1 MDVTV
6 GTRLGP
12 YEIVAPL
19 GAGGMGQVYR
29 ARDTRL
35 KRDVALKVISD
46 RIKDRPD
53 LRERFHREATAVAAL
68 NHPNICQVYD
78 VGVHDGVDFI
88 VMELVDGETLTSRL
102 RRGAM
107 PIADAVQLAQELSAA
122 AGAAHRAGVVHRD
135 IKPSNIMLTRTGIKL
150 LDFGLARRRQTPT
163 VTEANSTQPPLTDP
177 LTLTGMVLGTWQYMS
192 PEQLRGAEADAR
204 SDVFSLGVVLYEA
217 FTGTRLFQRPTHE
230 ASLIAILEDQPAP
243 MSTVRPGVPSNVDRV
258 VHVCLAKD
266 PVDRWQSAGDLHHA
280 IEASTDGSSSPARTF
295 RSRAAAMASAALVI
309 VAVMGAALWPRSATT
324 VDGGRTI
331 RSTIDV
337 RPLEMDRGRA
347 DLQFLPDGREF
358 IFGAFEGGRTALFRY
373 DLATGAAKPITGTA
387 GGALPFLSPDGKWI
401 GFTARGG
408 LMKVPIGGGQAI
420 RLAAQLAEFGAS
432 WGDDGFIVYSS
443 GPASGL
449 RRVADAGGTPTTIT
463 ELTAEDQGNDH
474 RYPVVLPGGRH
485 ILFAVG
491 TGPEES
497 ARIVGLDLVTGERKD
512 LVRGAMSFRYLPS
525 GFIAYVSN
533 DALFV
538 VPFDR
543 VRFEVSGAPVRI
555 AEGVE
560 NTEGQPEFAFSPDDD
575 LMYLPGGSTGPQF
588 HVSLIAV
595 DGSRVETLPTVVG
608 PFAFPR
614 FSPDGTKLLLMRGAT
629 KNNLWVYDLLRTTL
643 TRVSFGRYQGSIWT
657 RDGRITTPRGGPG
670 DQRIVIRAADGT
682 GDDSAPLTDGGM
694 AERPADWTPDGQTLL
709 YNRGGELWSV
719 TPGRTKPV
727 QILPGPFTKQFPR
740 LSPDGRLM
748 TYTSNDDGTNQVYVS
763 SLSGEGG
770 RVQVSVGGGAGS
782 VWSPDG
788 RRVYFRGPIG
798 ESNNDIGLLASEI
811 TTRPLLAASKPRL
824 IFRNNGY
831 NPSARID
838 LSPDGKQ
845 FAMITFDRR
854 PPSHTLRMVQ
864 NWRALLPSTSR
875 D

>member
-1 MDVTV
+1 MDVTA
-6 GTRLGP
+6 GSRLGP

-35 KRDVALKVISD
+35 KREVALKVVSD
-46 RIKDRPD
+46 RVADRAD
-53 LRERFHREATAVAAL
+53 LRERFHREAAAVAAL

-78 VGVHDGVDFI
+78 VGADGGVDYI
-88 VMELVDGETLTSRL
+88 VMELVDGETLSGRLSRGTL
-102 RRGAM
+102 
-107 PIADAVQLAQELSAA
+107 PIPDAQRLAHELSAA
-122 AGAAHRAGVVHRD
+122 AGAAHRAGVIHRD
-135 IKPSNIMLTRTGIKL
+135 IKPSNIMLTRAGAKL
-150 LDFGLARRRQTPT
+150 LDFGLARQRRSPT
-163 VTEANSTQPPLTDP
+163 IAETNSTQAPLTDP

-192 PEQLRGAEADAR
+192 PEQLRGREADAR
-204 SDVFSLGVVLYEA
+204 SDVFSIGVVLYEA
-217 FTGTRLFQRPTHE
+217 FTGKRLFQRPTHA
-230 ASLIAILEDQPAP
+230 ASVIAILEDEPAP
-243 MSTVRPGVPSNVDRV
+243 MSTLRSDVPANIDRV
-258 VHVCLAKD
+258 VRLCLAKD
-266 PVDRWQSAGDLHHA
+266 PADRWQSAQDLHHA
-280 IEASTDGSSSPARTF
+280 LEAHADVLPASVRVLNSRTAAVV
-295 RSRAAAMASAALVI
+295 AAAAII

-324 VDGGRTI
+324 AGRGRTI

-337 RPLEMDRGRA
+337 RPLDMDRGWA
-347 DLQFLPDGREF
+347 DLQFLPDGRGF
-358 IFGAFEGGRTALFRY
+358 IFSAFEGGRTALFRY
-373 DLATGAAKPITGTA
+373 DLAAGTATPITGTA
-387 GGALPFLSPDGKWI
+387 GAGFPFLSPDGKWI

-408 LMKVPIGGGQAI
+408 LMKIPIDGGQAV
-420 RLAAQLAEFGAS
+420 RVADQLAGFGAS

-449 RRVADAGGTPTTIT
+449 RRVAEAGGTPTTIT

-474 RYPVVLPGGRH
+474 RYPVVLPGGRR

-497 ARIVGLDLVTGERKD
+497 ARIVGFDLVTRERKE

-543 VRFEVSGAPVRI
+543 VRFEVSAAPVRI

-560 NTEGQPEFAFSPDDD
+560 NTEGSPQFAFSPDDD
-575 LMYLPGGSTGPQF
+575 LIYLPGGSTGPQH

-595 DGSRVETLPTVVG
+595 DGSRVETLPNVVG
-608 PFAFPR
+608 QFAFPR

-629 KNNLWVYDLLRTTL
+629 KNNLWVYDLLGTTL
-643 TRVSFGRYQGSIWT
+643 TRASYGRYQGSIWT

-682 GDDSAPLTDGGM
+682 GDDSAPLTDGGTE
-694 AERPADWTPDGQTLL
+694 ERPADWTPDGQTLL
-709 YNRGGELWSV
+709 YTRGGQLWSV
-719 TPGRTKPV
+719 TPGRTKPA
-727 QILPGPFTKQFPR
+727 QILPGPFNKQFPR
-740 LSPDGRLM
+740 LSPDGRLI
-748 TYTSNDDGTNQVYVS
+748 TYTANDSGANQVYVS
-763 SLSGEGG
+763 SLSGDGA
-770 RVQVSVGGGAGS
+770 RVPVSVRGGAGS

-798 ESNNDIGLLASEI
+798 ESNDDIGLFASEI
-811 TTRPLLAASKPRL
+811 TTTPRL
-824 IFRNNGY
+824 SASESRLMFRNNGY
-831 NPSARID
+831 TGRFD

-845 FAMITFDRR
+845 FVMITFDKR
-854 PPSHTLRMVQ
+854 PPNQALRMVQ
-864 NWRALLPSTSR
+864 NWRALLPSTTR

>member
-1 MDVTV
+1 MDVTA

-12 YEIVAPL
+12 YQIVAPL

-46 RIKDRPD
+46 RIRDRPH
-53 LRERFHREATAVAAL
+53 LRERFNREATAVAAL
-68 NHPNICQVYD
+68 NHPNICQVFD
-78 VGVHDGVDFI
+78 VGAHAGIDFI
-88 VMELVDGETLTSRL
+88 VMELVDGETLSARL
-102 RRGAM
+102 ARGALS
-107 PIADAVQLAQELSAA
+107 IDEGLRVARELTAAV
-122 AGAAHRAGVVHRD
+122 GAAHRAGVVHRD

-150 LDFGLARRRQTPT
+150 LDFGLARQRDTPT
-163 VTEANSTQPPLTDP
+163 VADASSTQAPRSDP

-204 SDVFSLGVVLYEA
+204 SDVFSVGVVLYEA
-217 FTGTRLFQRPTHE
+217 FTSKRLCQRPTHE
-230 ASLIAILEDQPAP
+230 ASLIAILEDQPAS
-243 MSTVRPGVPSNVDRV
+243 MTTIRPEVPATVDRV
-258 VHVCLAKD
+258 VAVCLAKD
-266 PVDRWQSAGDLHHA
+266 PTDRWQTAGDLHHA
-280 IEASTDGSSSPARTF
+280 LEAHADASPEMPRLW
-295 RSRAAAMASAALVI
+295 RSRAAASVAAAVVI
-309 VAVMGAALWPRSATT
+309 VAVMGAALWPRGERTGN
-324 VDGGRTI
+324 GGRTI

-337 RPLEMDRGRA
+337 RPLDMQRGHA
-347 DLQFLPDGREF
+347 DLQFLPDGRGF
-358 IFGAFEGGRTALFRY
+358 IFSAFEGGRLALFRY
-373 DLATGAAKPITGTA
+373 DLAAGTAKPIIGTA
-387 GGALPFLSPDGKWI
+387 GAAVPFLSPDGKWI
-401 GFTARGG
+401 GFNARGG
-408 LMKVPIGGGQAI
+408 LMKVPIDGGQAI
-420 RLAAQLAEFGAS
+420 RLAEQLADFGAS

-449 RRVADAGGTPTTIT
+449 RRVADAGGTSTTIT

-474 RYPVVLPGGRH
+474 RYPVVLPGGRR

-543 VRFEVSGAPVRI
+543 VRFDVSGAPVRI

-560 NTEGQPEFAFSPDDD
+560 NAEGDPEFAFSPDDD
-575 LMYLPGGSTGPQF
+575 LIYLPGASTGSQF
-588 HVSLIAV
+588 CVSLIAV
-595 DGSRVETLPTVVG
+595 DGSRVETLPDVVG
-608 PFAFPR
+608 QFASPR

-629 KNNLWVYDLLRTTL
+629 KNNLWVYDLVRTTL
-643 TRVSFGRYQGSIWT
+643 TRVSYGRYQGSIWT

-670 DQRIVIRAADGT
+670 DQRIVIRNADGT
-682 GDDSAPLTDGGM
+682 GDDSAPLTDGGID
-694 AERPADWTPDGQTLL
+694 ERPADWTPDGRTLL

-719 TPGRTKPV
+719 TPGRTKPA
-727 QILPGPFTKQFPR
+727 QILPGPFSKQMPR
-740 LSPDGRLM
+740 LSPDGRLI
-748 TYTSNDDGTNQVYVS
+748 TYTANDTGANQVYVS

-770 RVQVSVGGGAGS
+770 RVQVSARGGAGS

-798 ESNNDIGLLASEI
+798 ESHDDIGLLVSEI
-811 TTRPLLAASKPRL
+811 TTQPRL
-824 IFRNNGY
+824 SASTPRLMFRNNGY
-831 NPSARID
+831 IGRFD

-845 FAMITFDRR
+845 FVMITFDTR

-864 NWRALLPSTSR
+864 NWRALLPSTTR